1 MSSKILLLLA
11 FLFSC
16 ALLSLHLFAL
26 EYFLYWAVSW
36 FDILLHIIGGI
47 SFGFLLLFI
56 ANKTVEN
63 IPLYIPII
71 GTLIAATVWEIFEF
85 QIGLT
90 FVAKNLALDTIS
102 DVMFS
107 IFGGVI
113 AFMAYRFYRMK

>member
-16 ALLSLHLFAL
+16 VLLSLHLFAL
-26 EYFLYWAVSW
+26 EYFLYWAVPW

-56 ANKTVEN
+56 ASKTVEN
-63 IPLYIPII
+63 IPWYIPII
-71 GTLIAATVWEIFEF
+71 GTFIAATVWEIFEF

-107 IFGGVI
+107 IFGGTI
-113 AFMAYRFYRMK
+113 AFIAYRFFRME